1 MHKALI
7 DVLNKKMLVPWTD
20 WRWGLRAA
28 RLESEI
34 ATVLGGTIEAI
45 RSYQLQ
51 RIRQICA
58 CSFEHSDFCRA
69 RINEA
74 GIQDFETMTLDDF
87 ARIRPT
93 TKSEIREQLPAMI
106 SRKATIESL
115 RKTATGGTTTSP
127 TTFYMDWGTFHKRW
141 ATSYFQDRWMSR
153 FRGERLAYLWGAPQ
167 DFPQTS
173 SLKNKIRN
181 AFSNVLFLRSTPLD
195 EATFGDYYQRLKTF
209 SPRHLQAYAT
219 PLSMFADFLLDRGL
233 ELKIPSISVTA
244 EPLLAAAADRIE
256 QAFGSR
262 PYNWYGAR
270 ELGRIATE
278 CSCRKGMHVNC
289 YSLYVEVASGD
300 KYVGQNQGEAI
311 ITDLWN
317 IGMPLLRYQIEDVIS
332 VDTERCDCG
341 RELPRIM
348 NVAGR
353 VADTFVNYKGQKI
366 PGVSLTNR
374 IMSGSTEVT
383 QAQFI
388 QRNLRDFEVLIVPGP
403 DWSQHA
409 AQSLH
414 RALEEFLQESIEV
427 EFRLVDE
434 IPREPSGKVRFCKSH
449 VHSVAQEK
457 ID

>member
-1 MHKALI
+1 MRSPFVEL
-7 DVLNKKMLVPWTD
+7 LNKYLLVPVSD
-20 WRWGLRAA
+20 WYTGLPTAY
-28 RLESEI
+28 LESEI
-34 ATVLGGTIEAI
+34 AAILGAKIEAI
-45 RSYQLQ
+45 RAYQLQ
-51 RIRQICA
+51 RVRQICA
-58 CSFEHSDFCRA
+58 HSFECSDFCRS

-106 SRKATIESL
+106 SRKTTIDSL
-115 RKTATGGTTTSP
+115 RKTATGGTTSSP

-141 ATSYFQDRWMSR
+141 ATSYVQDRWMNR

-167 DFPQTS
+167 DFPQAS

-195 EATFGDYYQRLKTF
+195 ETTFLDYYQRLKTF

-278 CSCRKGMHVNC
+278 CSCRKGMHINC
-289 YSLYVEVASGD
+289 YSHYVEIESGD
-300 KYVGQNQGEAI
+300 KYAGQNQGEAI

-317 IGMPLLRYQIEDVIS
+317 TGMPLLRYQIEDVIS
-332 VDTERCDCG
+332 LDGGRCECG

-353 VADTFVNYKGQKI
+353 VADTFVTSKGQKI

-374 IMSGSTEVT
+374 IMTGSDEVM

-388 QRNLRDFEVLIVPGP
+388 QRNFSDFEVLIVPGP
-403 DWSQHA
+403 DWSQRA
-409 AQSLH
+409 EQSLH
-414 RALEEFLQESIEV
+414 RALEEFLQEPIEV

-434 IPREPSGKVRFCKSH
+434 IPREPSGKVRFCKSL
-449 VHSVAQEK
+449 VHSAAQEK